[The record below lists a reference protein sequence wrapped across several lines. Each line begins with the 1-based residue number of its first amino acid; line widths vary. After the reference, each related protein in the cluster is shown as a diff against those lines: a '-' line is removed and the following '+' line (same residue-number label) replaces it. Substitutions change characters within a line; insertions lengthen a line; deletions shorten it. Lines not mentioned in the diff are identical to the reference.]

1 MSKMLVNSKR
11 RQQWIFAGSP
21 LTDASLQTTL
31 ASFPD
36 TIKSINVSSCK
47 QLTSVSIMHLMHS
60 NVLELQANHV
70 PKFANFISMVES
82 PVVMS
87 PIQKLH
93 LDGCPITDEDLV
105 WLSRRLAKLQFLSLR
120 WCEKLS
126 ARGIIN
132 LLQSL
137 PCLTTIDVTDL
148 GFEEAVSKGARQG
161 LQVIATKWYDDNVLS
176 EKCKEK
182 SENT

>member
-1 MSKMLVNSKR
+1 M
-11 RQQWIFAGSP
+11 Q
-21 LTDASLQTTL
+21 SLAL
-31 ASFPD
+31 C
-36 TIKSINVSSCK
+36 N
-47 QLTSVSIMHLMHS
+47 S
-60 NVLELQANHV
+60 NVLELQAN
-70 PKFANFISMVES
+70 I
-82 PVVMS
+82 VVMS

-105 WLSRRLAKLQFLSLR
+105 WLSRRLAKLQFLSIR

-126 ARGIIN
+126 ADGIIN

-161 LQVIATKWYDDNVLS
+161 LQVIATKWYDDNVS
-176 EKCKEK
+176 EKCEEK

>member
-11 RQQWIFAGSP
+11 RQQWTFAGSP

-47 QLTSVSIMHLMHS
+47 QLTSVSIINLMHS
-60 NVLELQANHV
+60 NVLEVQANYV
-70 PKFANFISMVES
+70 PKFAKFSMVES

-105 WLSRRLAKLQFLSLR
+105 WLSRRLAKLQFLSIR

-126 ARGIIN
+126 ADGIIN
-132 LLQSL
+132 LLQAL

-161 LQVIATKWYDDNVLS
+161 LQVIATKWYDDNVS
-176 EKCKEK
+176 EKCEEK

>member
-1 MSKMLVNSKR
+1 MLVNSKR
-11 RQQWIFAGSP
+11 RQQWTFAGSP

-47 QLTSVSIMHLMHS
+47 QLTSVSIINLMNS
-60 NVLELQANHV
+60 NVLELQANLLL
-70 PKFANFISMVES
+70 N
-82 PVVMS
+82 VMS

-105 WLSRRLAKLQFLSLR
+105 WLSRRLAKLQFLSIR

-126 ARGIIN
+126 ADGIIN
-132 LLQSL
+132 LLQAL

-161 LQVIATKWYDDNVLS
+161 LQVIATKWYDDNVS
-176 EKCKEK
+176 EKCEEK